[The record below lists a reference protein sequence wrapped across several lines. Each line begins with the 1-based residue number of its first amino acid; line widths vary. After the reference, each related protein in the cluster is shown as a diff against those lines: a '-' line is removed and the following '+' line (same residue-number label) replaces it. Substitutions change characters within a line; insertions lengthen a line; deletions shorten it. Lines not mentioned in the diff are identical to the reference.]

1 MKSVKGKILAGF
13 AVVLVILFGM
23 AAYSY
28 MTIRSVATEVQDIT
42 SNDMKFLEY
51 SNSMTFSVAHRA
63 KIARDYIL
71 FDREEFKEQFL
82 IETQQA
88 IEIEKN
94 LNDAVESGRIP
105 QEIATALKDAD
116 EKTVKWRKLVTDEII
131 PLYESGDQAGALKLM
146 EEVCLPY
153 SQAAIDAWLEVV
165 EIQNA
170 ITNAQ
175 TGEVLASAAASKV
188 VLVIISLLA
197 SILAVAVA
205 LYNARSIS
213 AGIKVVVERL
223 ENIAGGDLTGESL
236 QAKSADEIGRL
247 AVASNTMVANLKTL
261 MSRVA
266 EASNRMAASS
276 EEFTS
281 SAEQSSYVAEQVTQS
296 IQDIAYGSEL
306 ASKSVKDS
314 VLAVGEMSTEVQRI
328 AESSADVSHESQ
340 NTTNQALEGDGLI
353 QKAVDQ
359 MQSIQTSVRIT
370 SELVTTLGE
379 RSKEIGQIVGVITGI
394 AEQTNLL
401 ALNAS
406 IEAARAGEHGRGFAV
421 VAGEVSKLAEQ
432 SKKAAD
438 QIATLIRQIQSDT
451 TIAVESMNQGTGEVE
466 AGTTVIT
473 EAGQA
478 FEKILA
484 SIQLVSGKMIE
495 VSSSARQM
503 AGTAQQVN
511 ASVASLDEISQ
522 KTSVNAQNVAGASEE
537 QLATMQEIAFSA
549 TSLNRLSEE
558 LQEELN
564 KFIF

>member
-131 PLYESGDQAGALKLM
+131 PLYESGNQAGALKLM

-153 SQAAIDAWLEVV
+153 SQAAIDAWVKVV

>member
-71 FDREEFKEQFL
+71 FNREEFKEQFL

-131 PLYESGDQAGALKLM
+131 PLYESGNQAGALKLM

-153 SQAAIDAWLEVV
+153 SQAAIDAWVKVV